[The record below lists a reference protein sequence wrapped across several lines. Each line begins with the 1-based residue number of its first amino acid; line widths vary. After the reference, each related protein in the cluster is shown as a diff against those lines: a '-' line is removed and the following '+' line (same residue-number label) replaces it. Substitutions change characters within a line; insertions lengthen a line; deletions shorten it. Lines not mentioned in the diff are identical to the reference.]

1 MLSMIRI
8 LILNTPSCKST
19 CETVQRRNKTV
30 ISLSVKVPE
39 NRQSCLDPA
48 NYSIGKTIHR
58 LWEISCHEI
67 FTALIKKSFHLTWN
81 NKTKAPSCWNC
92 QQMLLSFEQSSKL
105 TELNRN
111 ITIWKL
117 FTQLRNCFLP
127 SDMVCTEYT
136 ISLES
141 LLLFSKNKMDKNF
154 FQTTGRVFTP
164 PEKELHPW
172 VQDLD
177 LNWVLHRKQLC
188 YNSSNPDP

>member
-1 MLSMIRI
+1 MRNILSWDFH
-8 LILNTPSCKST
+8 
-19 CETVQRRNKTV
+19 
-30 ISLSVKVPE
+30 SLD
-39 NRQSCLDPA
+39 Q
-48 NYSIGKTIHR
+48 
-58 LWEISCHEI
+58 
-67 FTALIKKSFHLTWN
+67 KSFHLTWN